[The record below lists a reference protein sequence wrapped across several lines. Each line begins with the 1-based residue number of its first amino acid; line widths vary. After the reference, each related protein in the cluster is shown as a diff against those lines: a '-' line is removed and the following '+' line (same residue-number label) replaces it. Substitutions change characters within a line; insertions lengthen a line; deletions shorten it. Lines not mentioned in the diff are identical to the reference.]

1 MAALPEFVHRHEGA
15 APVGSAC
22 LTGVRGGPRGG
33 GDGKTLGVRASGPAT
48 GPGGSGEQPCATPR
62 TPRTVAAAVRSNGS
76 HGWPSPTIII
86 KNRIIGNT
94 ALHWALGGG
103 GILADG
109 T

>member
-1 MAALPEFVHRHEGA
+1 
-15 APVGSAC
+15 
-22 LTGVRGGPRGG
+22 
-33 GDGKTLGVRASGPAT
+33 
-48 GPGGSGEQPCATPR
+48 
-62 TPRTVAAAVRSNGS
+62 VAAAVRSNGS